1 MENEILDYFADN
13 EYYKGRIIAI
23 KYFYFE
29 SQARLYAARL
39 REAGIRCFVSNA
51 NTITAFPLGDGGI
64 GLHIREK
71 DSEEAIHIIR
81 QMDKNNLQDSNDF
94 SFRDADE
101 DDIQYFINVNEKNK
115 YKLDPEYITI
125 VVILLLVILS
135 SFLRAMGTSF
145 TFNAF

>member
-29 SQARLYAARL
+29 SQAMLYAARL
-39 REAGIRCFVSNA
+39 REVGIRCFVSNT

-81 QMDKNNLQDSNDF
+81 LMDKNNLQDCNDF

-101 DDIQYFINVNEKNK
+101 DDIQYFINVSKLNNK
-115 YKLDPEYITI
+115 IDRTYITI

-135 SFLRAMGTSF
+135 SFLRAMSSTF
-145 TFNAF
+145 TINAF

>member
-29 SQARLYAARL
+29 SQARLYAARF
-39 REAGIRCFVSNA
+39 REAEIRCFVSNA
-51 NTITAFPLGDGGI
+51 NTITAFPLGNGGI

-71 DSEEAIHIIR
+71 DSEEAVRIVR
-81 QMDKNNLQDSNDF
+81 QMDKNNLQDRNDF

-101 DDIQYFINVNEKNK
+101 DDIQYLINVNKKNNK
-115 YKLDPEYITI
+115 IDRAYITI

-135 SFLRAMGTSF
+135 SFLRAMGSNF
-145 TFNAF
+145 SL

>member
-23 KYFYFE
+23 KHFYVE

-39 REAGIRCFVSNA
+39 REAGIRCFVSNV

-71 DSEEAIHIIR
+71 DSEEAIQIIR
-81 QMDKNNLQDSNDF
+81 QMDYNNLQDRNDF
-94 SFRDADE
+94 SFHDADE
-101 DDIQYFINVNEKNK
+101 DDIQYFINISKKNNK
-115 YKLDPEYITI
+115 VDRAYITI
-125 VVILLLVILS
+125 VLILLLVILS
-135 SFLRAMGTSF
+135 SVLRATGSAF
-145 TFNAF
+145 TFNFF

>member
-39 REAGIRCFVSNA
+39 REVGIKCFVSNA

-71 DSEEAIHIIR
+71 DFEEASQIIR
-81 QMDKNNLQDSNDF
+81 KMDKNNLHDQNDF

-101 DDIQYFINVNEKNK
+101 DDIQFFIDVSKKNNK
-115 YKLDPEYITI
+115 IDRAYITI
-125 VVILLLVILS
+125 VIILLLVILS
-135 SFLRAMGTSF
+135 SFLIAMDSTI
-145 TFNAF
+145 AFYPY

>member
-29 SQARLYAARL
+29 SQASLYAARL
-39 REAGIRCFVSNA
+39 READIRCFVSNV

-71 DSEEAIHIIR
+71 DRDEAIYIIR
-81 QMDKNNLQDSNDF
+81 QLDKNNLYDDSDF

-101 DDIQYFINVNEKNK
+101 DEIQYLINFNEKSNK
-115 YKLDPEYITI
+115 IDRAFMTI
-125 VVILLLVILS
+125 LIVLLLVILS
-135 SFLRAMGTSF
+135 SFLIAMDATYA
-145 TFNAF
+145 FNP

>member
-29 SQARLYAARL
+29 SQASLYAARL
-39 REAGIRCFVSNA
+39 READIRCFVSNV
-51 NTITAFPLGDGGI
+51 NTITAFPMGDGGI

-71 DSEEAIHIIR
+71 DRDDAIHIIR
-81 QMDKNNLQDSNDF
+81 QLDNNNLHDGNEF

-101 DDIQYFINVNEKNK
+101 DDIQYFINVNEKNNK
-115 YKLDPEYITI
+115 IDSAYISI
-125 VVILLLVILS
+125 VIILLLVILS
-135 SFLRAMGTSF
+135 SFLIAMDSTC
-145 TFNAF
+145 TLIP

>member
-39 REAGIRCFVSNA
+39 REAGLRCFVSNV

-71 DSEEAIHIIR
+71 DIDEAVQIIR
-81 QMDKNNLQDSNDF
+81 KLDKNNLHDRSEF

-101 DDIQYFINVNEKNK
+101 DDIQYFINVSKRDNK
-115 YKLDPEYITI
+115 IDHVYFTI

-135 SFLRAMGTSF
+135 SFLRVMESNF
-145 TFNAF
+145 VFNAY

>member
-115 YKLDPEYITI
+115 NKLDPEYITI

>member
-29 SQARLYAARL
+29 SQASLYAARL
-39 REAGIRCFVSNA
+39 READIRCFVSNV
-51 NTITAFPLGDGGI
+51 NTITAFPMGDGGI

-71 DSEEAIHIIR
+71 DSEEAIQIIR
-81 QMDKNNLQDSNDF
+81 QLDKNNLEDGTDF

-101 DDIQYFINVNEKNK
+101 DDIQYFINVNEKSNK
-115 YKLDPEYITI
+115 IDRAFITI
-125 VVILLLVILS
+125 VIILLLVILS
-135 SFLRAMGTSF
+135 SFLIAMDSTCSF
-145 TFNAF
+145 LP

>member
-39 REAGIRCFVSNA
+39 READIRCFVSNA

-71 DSEEAIHIIR
+71 DSDEAIQIIR
-81 QMDKNNLQDSNDF
+81 RMDVNNLQDQNDF

-101 DDIQYFINVNEKNK
+101 DDIQYFINISKKSNK
-115 YKLDPEYITI
+115 IDRAYITI
-125 VVILLLVILS
+125 VIILLLVILS
-135 SFLRAMGTSF
+135 SFLIAMDTTF

>member
-13 EYYKGRIIAI
+13 EYYKGRIVAI

-39 REAGIRCFVSNA
+39 REVGIRCFVSNA

-71 DSEEAIHIIR
+71 DSEEAAHIIR
-81 QMDKNNLQDSNDF
+81 QMDKNNLQDGNEF
-94 SFRDADE
+94 SYRDADE
-101 DDIQYFINVNEKNK
+101 DDIQYFINVSKKSNK
-115 YKLDPEYITI
+115 IDRAYITI

-135 SFLRAMGTSF
+135 SFLRAMGSNF
-145 TFNAF
+145 TFSTF

>member
-39 REAGIRCFVSNA
+39 REAGLRCFVSNV

-71 DSEEAIHIIR
+71 DIDEAVKIIS
-81 QMDKNNLQDSNDF
+81 QLDNNNLHDRSEF

-101 DDIQYFINVNEKNK
+101 DDIQYFINVSKKDNK
-115 YKLDPEYITI
+115 IDHVYFTI

-135 SFLRAMGTSF
+135 SFLRAMESNF
-145 TFNAF
+145 VFNAF

>member
-29 SQARLYAARL
+29 SQATLYAARL
-39 REAGIRCFVSNA
+39 REAGIRCFVSNV

-71 DSEEAIHIIR
+71 DSEEAIEIIR
-81 QMDKNNLQDSNDF
+81 KMDKNNLHDQTDF

-101 DDIQYFINVNEKNK
+101 DDIQYFINVKKKSNK
-115 YKLDPEYITI
+115 IDRAYITLVI
-125 VVILLLVILS
+125 ILLLVILS
-135 SFLRAMGTSF
+135 SFLIAMDTI
-145 TFNAF
+145 

>member
-39 REAGIRCFVSNA
+39 REVGIKCFVSNA

-71 DSEEAIHIIR
+71 DFEEASQIIR
-81 QMDKNNLQDSNDF
+81 KMDKNNLHDQNDF

-101 DDIQYFINVNEKNK
+101 DDIQFFIDVSKKNNK
-115 YKLDPEYITI
+115 IDRAYITI
-125 VVILLLVILS
+125 VIILLLVILS
-135 SFLRAMGTSF
+135 SFLIAMDSTI
-145 TFNAF
+145 AFYAY

>member
-29 SQARLYAARL
+29 SQASLYEARL
-39 REAGIRCFVSNA
+39 KQAGIRCFVSNV

-71 DSEEAIHIIR
+71 DRNEAMQIIS
-81 QMDKNNLQDSNDF
+81 QLDNNNLHDQNDF
-94 SFRDADE
+94 SFHDADE
-101 DDIQYFINVNEKNK
+101 DDIRYFMAVDQRNHKMDRG
-115 YKLDPEYITI
+115 Y
-125 VVILLLVILS
+125 VVLVIILLLLVLS
-135 SFLRAMGTSF
+135 SFLFAM
-145 TFNAF
+145 

>member
-39 REAGIRCFVSNA
+39 REVGIRCFVSNA

-71 DSEEAIHIIR
+71 DSDEALQIIR
-81 QMDKNNLQDSNDF
+81 KMDINNLQDRNDF

-101 DDIQYFINVNEKNK
+101 DDIQFFIDVSKKSNK
-115 YKLDPEYITI
+115 IDSAYITI
-125 VVILLLVILS
+125 VIILVLAILS
-135 SFLRAMGTSF
+135 SFLIKMDTTFSF
-145 TFNAF
+145 YSY